1 MRGGFEVSAT
11 VGREYR
17 ANQTGKVRWRVA
29 SAEKLSHKGGRR
41 RYDSEL
47 TKIRQSLP
55 DAWGR
60 ANRRL
65 PRASCAQTNSDLSSE
80 VGCRVE
86 CAVLVRPWNAAG
98 GFEANG
104 GRVAFG
110 VIECAG
116 RMPCRCYAGAHIRGV
131 LRLRSG

>member
-1 MRGGFEVSAT
+1 MRGRLEVSAT
-11 VGREYR
+11 VAREYR

-29 SAEKLSHKGGRR
+29 SAEKLSHKEGGRR
-41 RYDSEL
+41 YQSEL

-55 DAWGR
+55 DAWGKVI
-60 ANRRL
+60 RRL
-65 PRASCAQTNSDLSSE
+65 PRASCAQTNSDFSSE

-86 CAVLVRPWNAAG
+86 CAVLVTLWNAAG
-98 GFEANG
+98 RVEANC